1 MKQSARLDH
10 AINVGCREG
19 SFYKTRTLKIVAKL
33 PVKTLLANRVTAA
46 LITVCASQISISWQT
61 VNIITGETKKTVD
74 IFLRALESITA
85 LWWVGWAV
93 VAFSKASLA
102 LTLTGRIAFESSA
115 AVAARGALTT
125 LLNAAFTRRT
135 SVVGRAALAAT
146 CATLAAI
153 SIAAPISR
161 AARARESSA
170 ATAHGANGI
179 YSNADC
185 RICANTT
192 QAIESSAA
200 VAARANFVFWKT
212 AQIIS
217 RTNGSSIAALAVTR
231 AAHVNIGSVAAL
243 VITAREWATA
253 AARGAI
259 FTWFNADSRSCAN
272 TGNAIESIAA
282 VAAHRAIF
290 TIWNTAYA
298 NGRTR
303 NDLANGVVRAAL
315 LSVLVIGV
323 TFAAFDTIL
332 IAALQV
338 ASICS
343 WFRAHRLTAAHGRAK
358 LAGVPTCLETTVF
371 VIKLKESSDRA

>member
-1 MKQSARLDH
+1 MCVFSLMCSLSWRSLALLRENLGQTTTNKHQTKMKQSARLDH

-212 AQIIS
+212 AQIMS

-282 VAAHRAIF
+282 VAAHRVQSSRSGIQH
-290 TIWNTAYA
+290 TPTDEPGMIWQMASSEQHFC
-298 NGRTR
+298 
-303 NDLANGVVRAAL
+303 LFWL
-315 LSVLVIGV
+315 LVSPSQPS
-323 TFAAFDTIL
+323 TPF
-332 IAALQV
+332 
-338 ASICS
+338 S
-343 WFRAHRLTAAHGRAK
+343 
-358 LAGVPTCLETTVF
+358 
-371 VIKLKESSDRA
+371 